1 MVYFA
6 KQCIFIMNR
15 NINKLLHILLFVL
28 FILQGTSC
36 IHERG
41 DNCELTVTFEYSYN
55 IFSTNVLS
63 DQADIVT
70 LGVFDERGIL
80 TAIQSSEGTTLTN
93 DFHMSLKPLAAGNYY
108 FVAWARG
115 IRSTTK
121 DGGFDVPE
129 LIIESSSLNEM
140 NYYMKRSG
148 GIQQE
153 ELDNLL
159 VGVTEV
165 KIDGNQ
171 DLQDVTINLKKVNHK
186 FRIMLL
192 PYADETELD
201 INDYTISIVDKTGNG
216 HIRYDY
222 SLLPDESITYR
233 PYYKANIRPD
243 SLVISGKREVDLACV
258 AEINTFRLMES
269 NSPNLRITM
278 KDDGREILNLNLT
291 QFLSLTEMESHKNWS
306 TQEYLDRQD
315 EYVIGLFIDH
325 DTWIKTTVMING
337 WEINDLNL
345 NI

>member
-1 MVYFA
+1 MVHFA

-15 NINKLLHILLFVL
+15 SINELFRISLFVL
-28 FILQGTSC
+28 IISQGTSC
-36 IHERG
+36 LDEEV
-41 DNCELTVTFEYSYN
+41 DNCELSVTFEYSYN

-70 LGVFDERGIL
+70 LCVFDERGIL
-80 TAIQSSEGTTLTN
+80 MAMQSSERMTLTN
-93 DFHMSLKPLAAGNYY
+93 DFHMSLKSLAAGSYS
-108 FVAWARG
+108 FVAWARSM
-115 IRSTTK
+115 RSNAK
-121 DGGFDVPE
+121 DGGFDIPE
-129 LIIESSSLNEM
+129 PIIGSSSLSQM

-165 KIDGNQ
+165 KINGNKE
-171 DLQDVTINLKKVNHK
+171 LRNITINLKKVNKK

-201 INDYTISIVDKTGNG
+201 INDYAISITDKIGNG
-216 HIRYDY
+216 HILYDY

-233 PYYKANIRPD
+233 PYYEANIRHDPPI
-243 SLVISGKREVDLACV
+243 ISGKVEISRACV

-269 NSPNLRITM
+269 NSLRLHIST
-278 KDDGREILNLNLT
+278 KDNNQEVLDLDLI
-291 QFLSLTEMESHKNWS
+291 QFLSLTEMESHKNWNL
-306 TQEYLDRQD
+306 QEYLDRQD
-315 EYVIGLFIDH
+315 EYVIGLFIH
-325 DTWIKTTVMING
+325 HNTWIKSTVIING
-337 WEINDLNL
+337 WEINNLNL